1 MHLSNA
7 PTIAPPAVSA
17 SNLVME
23 FGGRRGVARVRVLEN
38 VGLAVPAGQ
47 MVAVVG
53 PSGCGKSTLL
63 FALAGL
69 DRPTSGQVSVLGN
82 DLGRMSR
89 AGVARLYR
97 DRIGFVFQ
105 TYNLVPSLPAR
116 ENVVLPQRLAHRKV
130 DFAGADSALEAV
142 GMSRRH
148 ADVTAKLSSGEQQRT
163 ALARVLLKNP
173 AVVFADEPTGALD
186 TVTANLVLA
195 QLRALADGQRTV
207 VMVTH
212 DLQAASLA
220 DTVLVMRD
228 GAIHYALDR
237 STPEQILEA
246 MNAAP
251 ARPAA

>member
-1 MHLSNA
+1 MSSLAAPSNQFS
-7 PTIAPPAVSA
+7 AVVA
-17 SNLVME
+17 SNIVME
-23 FGGRRGVARVRVLEN
+23 FGGKRGVARVRVLDD
-38 VGLAVPAGQ
+38 VSLTVPTGQ

-63 FALAGL
+63 FSLAGL
-69 DRPTSGQVSVLGN
+69 DKPTSGQVSVLGN
-82 DLGRMSR
+82 DLSRLSR
-89 AGVARLYR
+89 AAVARLYR

-130 DFAGADSALEAV
+130 DFAAADAALEAV

-148 ADVTAKLSSGEQQRT
+148 ADVTAKLSSGEQQRI

-173 AVVFADEPTGALD
+173 SLIFADEPTGALD

-195 QLRALADGQRTV
+195 QLRAMADGQRTV
-207 VMVTH
+207 VIVTH
-212 DLQAASLA
+212 DLQAASMA

-228 GAIHYALDR
+228 GAIHHALGR
-237 STPEQILEA
+237 SSPEQILAA
-246 MNAAP
+246 MNASAD
-251 ARPAA
+251 RPAA